1 MIGRWIPFPNE
12 VKATRQPKRAFG
24 KLRFLTARGKAKGEH
39 CHEENLQNLRGRD
52 AANRRSGERLLDLAR
67 QADGKGARG
76 DRRTLRD
83 RPGRPARRAGRRRTF
98 PHRTGR
104 QLHTHPRRHPRRGN
118 EQRQGYLHHGA
129 AGIILAKDAIITVCL
144 EETPVLYALKQ
155 RHANNLRT
163 HMQTRFILQIL
174 YRNASLYLQYLRVIN
189 RLSDKI
195 EQKLH
200 GSTENRELIE
210 LLELEKS
217 LVYFTTSLRSNE
229 VVLEKLLK
237 SERIKKYPED
247 QDLLEDVIVENR
259 QAIEMANIYSGIL
272 SGMMDAFAS
281 VISNNLN
288 IVMKFLAVMT
298 IVLSV
303 PAIIFAAYGMNVN
316 AAGMPLAKSPFGFL
330 AIVLVSLAVSVGV
343 AIYLAKK
350 KMF

>member
-1 MIGRWIPFPNE
+1 MKKIFKTFEAEMRQIAAPEKDCWISL
-12 VKATRQPKRAFG
+12 VKPTEKELAEIAEAYAIEPDDLRAA
-24 KLRFLTARGKAKGEH
+24 LDEEERSRIEL
-39 CHEENLQNLRGRD
+39 EENY
-52 AANRRSGERLLDLAR
+52 
-67 QADGKGARG
+67 
-76 DRRTLRD
+76 TLILVD
-83 RPGRPARRAGRRRTF
+83 IPAVEKNKNKDIYTTE
-98 PHRTGR
+98 P
-104 QLHTHPRRHPRRGN
+104 L
-118 EQRQGYLHHGA
+118 
-129 AGIILAKDAIITVCL
+129 GIILTKDAIITVCL

-155 RHANNLRT
+155 KHASDLHT
-163 HMQTRFILQIL
+163 HMRTRFVLQIL

-189 RLSDKI
+189 KLSDKI

-200 GSTENRELIE
+200 VSTENRELIE

-247 QDLLEDVIVENR
+247 EDLLEDVIVENR
-259 QAIEMANIYSGIL
+259 QAIEMSNIYSGIL

-303 PAIIFAAYGMNVN
+303 PTIIFAAYGMNVN
-316 AAGMPLAKSPFGFL
+316 ASGMPLANSPFGFL
-330 AIVLVSLAVSVGV
+330 AIVLISLGVSVAV
-343 AIYLAKK
+343 AIFLAKK